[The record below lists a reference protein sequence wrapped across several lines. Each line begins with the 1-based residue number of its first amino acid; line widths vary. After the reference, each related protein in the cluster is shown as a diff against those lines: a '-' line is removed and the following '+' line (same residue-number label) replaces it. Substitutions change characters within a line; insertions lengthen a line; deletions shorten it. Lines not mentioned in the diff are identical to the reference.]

1 MLILNRF
8 VGLTPGVLV
17 CLGVS
22 RWLSGFL
29 GGRNG
34 SMNYKKQGQAVRSLR
49 LATISLSLDLYFVL
63 TVSKEISIES

>member
-1 MLILNRF
+1 MLNSF

-17 CLGVS
+17 CLGIS

-34 SMNYKKQGQAVRSLR
+34 SANRRQQAVRSLR
-49 LATISLSLDLYFVL
+49 
-63 TVSKEISIES
+63 